1 MLYTAAYLIW
11 DHQKNMPLDL
21 VFLDEAKATYT
32 ADTIRASGDLPVYE
46 VRPVKLVLEYGVT
59 DTKLDGK
66 ALVERLLTAGG
77 GQ

>member
-11 DHQKNMPLDL
+11 DHQKN
-21 VFLDEAKATYT
+21 
-32 ADTIRASGDLPVYE
+32 TIRASGDLPVYE